1 MLTPTAELE
10 AAARTPAEQREYE
23 RARVAEHYDHN
34 VAVFSLVLD
43 SQLAYSTGIFLDPHE
58 DVETAERRKYDY
70 VVRLLDIRAG
80 DRVLDIGCGWGSN
93 LLYLATHTEGSFH
106 GVTLSA
112 EQCEELLRRVA
123 ARGLAHKISVDL
135 CHVEDLALPPESV
148 DAVLFSGSIVH
159 MRNREKIHQFVASI
173 LRPGGRVLIS
183 DCYFP
188 SQVRGNRGSAAT
200 DYIFYKTLGYCLLLN
215 LHEELSLMEK
225 AGLDILHVQDLTS
238 SYALTLEAWIN
249 KVRRN
254 REQIDSI
261 DPGFAAVLQA
271 YMTVAKLSFA
281 RRTAL
286 EYMILAIKG
295 RPRLNVAGLC
305 SRREV

>member
-1 MLTPTAELE
+1 MLTPTAEIE
-10 AAARTPAEQREYE
+10 AARRAPEEQREYE
-23 RARVAEHYDHN
+23 RARVAEHYEHN
-34 VAVFSLVLD
+34 VGVFSLVLD
-43 SQLAYSTGIFLDPHE
+43 SQLAYSTGIFLDPNE
-58 DVETAERRKYDY
+58 DVETAQRRKYDY
-70 VVRLLDIRAG
+70 VLRLLDIRPG
-80 DRVLDIGCGWGSN
+80 ERVLDVGCGWGSN
-93 LLYLATHTEGSFH
+93 MLYLAAHTQGLFH
-106 GVTLSA
+106 GITLSA
-112 EQCEELLRRVA
+112 EQRLELLRRA
-123 ARGLAHKISVDL
+123 KARGLEHKISVDR

-159 MRNREKIHQFVASI
+159 MRNREKIHQLVAKI

-188 SQVRGNRGSAAT
+188 AQVRGDRASAAT
-200 DYIFYKTLGYCLLLN
+200 DYILFKTLGYCLLLN
-215 LHEELSLMEK
+215 LHEELGLMEK
-225 AGLDILHVQDLTS
+225 AGLDVLHVQDLTS
-238 SYALTLEAWIN
+238 SYALTLEAWID
-249 KVRRN
+249 KIRRN
-254 REQIDSI
+254 RQQIDAI

-305 SRREV
+305 ARQDV